1 MTKQELQSQLSN
13 VERAIDCIKEMIAE
27 LKAGDRAKWGY
38 LLPHSEVFFGLTTS
52 DAPENTTH
60 KARQHDP
67 YPHRDPPYCRPP
79 AAL

>member
-38 LLPHSEVFFGLTTS
+38 LLPHSEGVFRSYDKRCAGEYHTQS
-52 DAPENTTH
+52 E
-60 KARQHDP
+60 
-67 YPHRDPPYCRPP
+67 
-79 AAL
+79 AA